1 MRLAVQIAPFPRQSS
16 VIGTGGGVVATTV
29 TGGCAAQL
37 VVRRSSAPAARVVM
51 FMLSYRPRWSR
62 CYAPHG
68 GNRRR
73 CAQVCTVNVT
83 PAAESSLA
91 ALLVALRDALARDA
105 GVDPETVRVGPVDLG
120 T

>member
-1 MRLAVQIAPFPRQSS
+1 M
-16 VIGTGGGVVATTV
+16 
-29 TGGCAAQL
+29 
-37 VVRRSSAPAARVVM
+37 
-51 FMLSYRPRWSR
+51 
-62 CYAPHG
+62 
-68 GNRRR
+68 
-73 CAQVCTVNVT
+73 CTVNVT